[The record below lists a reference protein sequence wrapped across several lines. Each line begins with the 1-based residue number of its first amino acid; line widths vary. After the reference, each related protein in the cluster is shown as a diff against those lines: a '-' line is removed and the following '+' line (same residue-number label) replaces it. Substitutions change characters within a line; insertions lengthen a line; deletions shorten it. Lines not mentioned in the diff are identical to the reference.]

1 MAKKRRKHEEKKE
14 EKEYK
19 PPEFDR
25 KEFMETEINVA
36 KGTIYAVLLSIPL
49 AALGFLVLPIV
60 GTAGGLMVALG
71 GVGLLWLLLPLLGIE
86 IIEFKPMH
94 WLGVISSYV
103 FMFLAIWVLLC
114 NPPFSD
120 QAAPDINNVQVSWDS
135 GMGFLNQTGTTV
147 DIPQG
152 ANVTIRARV
161 TDNEAILAGSV
172 SITIGTGTPM
182 DMTSVE
188 EHEYEF
194 EIQGA
199 QEAMWLVIA
208 ADDVNGHHS
217 EFRVDFI

>member
-60 GTAGGLMVALG
+60 GTAGGLMVVLG
-71 GVGLLWLLLPLLGIE
+71 GVGLLWFLLPLLGIE

-120 QAAPDINNVQVSWDS
+120 QAAPDINNLQVSWD
-135 GMGFLNQTGTTV
+135 GGVAFLNQTGSV

-152 ANVTIRARV
+152 ANVTIKARV
-161 TDNEAILAGSV
+161 TDNVRIQAGSV
-172 SITIGTGTPM
+172 TITLGTGTPIN
-182 DMTSVE
+182 MTSMEDNVY
-188 EHEYEF
+188 EYE
-194 EIQGA
+194 IVGTQA
-199 QEAMWLVIA
+199 AMWAVIA
-208 ADDVNGHHS
+208 AADVNGHHS